1 MDTPPTKPRAY
12 RELGAFWQGYQ
23 CVRNEKG
30 DIVGAVCLDCTKK
43 YTKHS
48 QRFLLNHK
56 ATCKERVEPIG
67 ESQDTENASPQANKR
82 RRSDGQSEAALV
94 EISPNSQQR
103 GHESNNCGPGSN
115 NFKHLNELL
124 AKLLV
129 RFRIDPQEAS
139 SVHIKNIFK
148 EINPDYEIPS
158 SNQVIGQVC
167 RDAVQNIIR
176 TNLQRRL
183 TQVMYIQKDDLA
195 CGNISL
201 LSVVIDEQK
210 KYIPIDFRTFEIV
223 TQEVFQQFCENSIET
238 FQESYKVCISF
249 IVTNTTY
256 ECDPISYSEG
266 QRFIFFIRSHD
277 QLITKLENVKFEV
290 DKTSIAD
297 ADRFLASVANLKDNL
312 RNITVSQATN
322 ILLGLQS
329 TKAYDDD
336 EESVGEIIGG
346 FLSSIHVASTYLNPL
361 YRDKFITSSQQR
373 DLFQFISIILDS
385 EEGMACLAQYRNKT
399 SHFESLFDTL
409 EQIDPRR
416 FWLTA
421 IPFYERLGR
430 FALNLISVP
439 ACPKKIEIAKIVNR
453 CDTSHFNDTKLSLF
467 HLSVIFEDLSL

>member
-1 MDTPPTKPRAY
+1 MFNSTTPLVSIASLPIPCIYVILVRSIFEQSGTRRSRKRLTLDPVSTRNGSEKKGAVELGRYPTKVPNTKIPVSDTPPTKPHAY

-48 QRFLLNHK
+48 QKFLLNHK

-148 EINPDYEIPS
+148 EINPDYEILS

-176 TNLQRRL
+176 TNLQRR
-183 TQVMYIQKDDLA
+183 
-195 CGNISL
+195 
-201 LSVVIDEQK
+201 
-210 KYIPIDFRTFEIV
+210 V
-223 TQEVFQQFCENSIET
+223 TQ
-238 FQESYKVCISF
+238 
-249 IVTNTTY
+249 
-256 ECDPISYSEG
+256 
-266 QRFIFFIRSHD
+266 
-277 QLITKLENVKFEV
+277 LENVKFEV

-297 ADRFLASVANLKDNL
+297 ADRFLASLANLKDNL

-336 EESVGEIIGG
+336 EESVEEIIGG

-361 YRDKFITSSQQR
+361 YRDEFITSSQQR

-399 SHFESLFDTL
+399 SHFESLFDTS

-430 FALNLISVP
+430 FALNLISVL

-453 CDTSHFNDTKLSLF
+453 CDTSHSNDTKLSLF